1 MFAVLWQCVR
11 FFWCPCFLCLK
22 CVRMCVL
29 CIVSTTVYAVFN
41 CVCIIRSTVCSV
53 YVSYAAEARGRR
65 MLAANYNR
73 GAAFGLFIIFVISF
87 CLSLLIWQIP
97 CYFYIEVLVALASV
111 SLWFAS
117 LWGPQHLLFC
127 TTGTALP

>member
-1 MFAVLWQCVR
+1 MWVEFFAILCFTVPDYHQCMCVR
-11 FFWCPCFLCLK
+11 IFAFYWCMYVVLCLQSVRMYVWCIVAVCVIFFGVHVFLCLK

-41 CVCIIRSTVCSV
+41 CVCIIRSSVCST

-73 GAAFGLFIIFVISF
+73 GAAFSLFIIFIISF
-87 CLSLLIWQIP
+87 
-97 CYFYIEVLVALASV
+97 Y
-111 SLWFAS
+111 
-117 LWGPQHLLFC
+117 
-127 TTGTALP
+127 